1 MVFECINKV
10 KGKNEKWIGR
20 IERLKSYGSYYEMVI
35 ESRSRIHVLFGKT
48 ELGGFVCMPDFG
60 AGCHIVDL
68 RNDSWNKEALIH
80 VLGRID
86 GITVACA
93 LKALADKITY

>member
-35 ESRSRIHVLFGKT
+35 ESRSRIHVLFG
-48 ELGGFVCMPDFG
+48 